1 MVHLPLVLPPV
12 VVGYFLLVVLGTKG
26 PIGGW
31 LLETFGLRL
40 IFTRW
45 GAAVAAAVVSFPF
58 MVRAIRLAL
67 EAVDRGIEFAARTLG
82 ASRFD
87 VFLHVTLP
95 LMLPGIIS
103 GCIVAFAASLGDFGA
118 TITFVGNV
126 QGETQT
132 LSLAIYSL
140 TQTPDG
146 DRGGA
151 RLVMISLTLAL
162 VALFACRVA
171 GATRSPLHGS
181 QRDRPWLTGHL
192 QALQIDVGQA
202 ARPVRLSLRSR
213 SCRWPGLT
221 ALFGPSGAGKSTLIN
236 LIAGLHRPDEGRVAV
251 GDRPSFSTQPAR
263 TELPVHERAL
273 GMVFQD
279 ARLFPHMTARQNLMF
294 GLKRARA
301 RGLKPMASF
310 DAVVELLGLA
320 ATLEPRPHTLSGGE
334 TSTGR
339 DRSCA
344 ARAAAAYC

>member
-1 MVHLPLVLPPV
+1 MLTALEIEALKLSLQVAFIAVTLGLPFAIFVAWLLARFDFPGKTLLDTVVHLPLVLPPV

-67 EAVDRGIEFAARTLG
+67 EAVDRGIEFSARTLG

-140 TQTPDG
+140 IQTPDG
-146 DRGGA
+146 DA
-151 RLVMISLTLAL
+151 AALRLVMISLTLAL
-162 VALFACRVA
+162 VALFASEWLARRV
-171 GATRSPLHGS
+171 R
-181 QRDRPWLTGHL
+181 R
-192 QALQIDVGQA
+192 
-202 ARPVRLSLRSR
+202 
-213 SCRWPGLT
+213 
-221 ALFGPSGAGKSTLIN
+221 FM
-236 LIAGLHRPDEGRVAV
+236 GRA
-251 GDRPSFSTQPAR
+251 
-263 TELPVHERAL
+263 
-273 GMVFQD
+273 
-279 ARLFPHMTARQNLMF
+279 
-294 GLKRARA
+294 
-301 RGLKPMASF
+301 
-310 DAVVELLGLA
+310 
-320 ATLEPRPHTLSGGE
+320 
-334 TSTGR
+334 
-339 DRSCA
+339 
-344 ARAAAAYC
+344 